1 MRIVRKL
8 PTLAAVS
15 LACLG
20 VAILGSRLLGEPGV
34 GTALG
39 AEDAVT
45 LQGTGATFPAP
56 LYQKWFAEYNKEHP
70 NVQINYQ
77 ALGSG
82 AGIKQF
88 QQHLVDF
95 GASDAA
101 MTDQEMAPVKDGV
114 VLLPMTAGAIVLAY
128 NLPNVATGLR
138 LSREAYVGIF
148 LGKITSW
155 NDPAITKVNPGV
167 NLPDTKITVVSR
179 SDGSG
184 TTFVFTSHL
193 SAISDEWKN
202 GPGPGKSVNFP
213 VGVAGKGNP
222 GVSALIKQTPGA
234 IGYVEYGYAVQAKMP
249 LATLENKSGKYV
261 KADLSTGKDA
271 LASVQ
276 LPENLRAWVTDPAGP
291 DSYAI
296 VTYTWLLCYKKYQ
309 NAKTADTLKSVIKYG
324 LTQGQS
330 FSADLGYIPLPGNV
344 IDADMKALDQIT

>member
-1 MRIVRKL
+1 MRILRKL
-8 PTLAAVS
+8 PLTVAVS
-15 LACLG
+15 LTFLG
-20 VAILGSRLLGEPGV
+20 LAILGGRLGWNAV
-34 GTALG
+34 G

-56 LYQKWFAEYNKEHP
+56 LYQKWFTEYNKAHP
-70 NVQINYQ
+70 DIQINYQ

-82 AGIKQF
+82 AGVKQF

-101 MTDQEMAPVKDGV
+101 MTDQEIAVVKDGV
-114 VLLPMTAGAIVLAY
+114 VLLPMTAGAIVLSY
-128 NLPNVATGLR
+128 NLPDITSDIK
-138 LSREAYVGIF
+138 LSRNAYVGIF

-155 NDPAITKVNPGV
+155 NDPAIAKTNPGV
-167 NLPDTKITVVSR
+167 KLPDTKITVVSR

-202 GPGPGKSVNFP
+202 GPGAGKSISFP

-222 GVSALIKQTPGA
+222 GVTALIKETPGA

-249 LATLENKSGKYV
+249 MALLENKSGKFV
-261 KADLSTGKDA
+261 KADLNTGKDA

-276 LPENLRAWVTDPAGP
+276 LPENLRAWVTDPPSP
-291 DSYAI
+291 DSYPI
-296 VTYTWLLCYKKYQ
+296 VTYTWLLLYKNYQ
-309 NAKTADTLKSVIKYG
+309 NTKTLDALKSVIEYG

-330 FSADLGYIPLPGNV
+330 FSAELGYIPLPGNV
-344 IDADMKALDQIT
+344 VDADMKALNQIS